1 MSDDRQAFM
10 VNLHS
15 GGRILATGAPR
26 VHAEEVCVLNKRFP
40 QIAEQLSASTDNL

>member
-1 MSDDRQAFM
+1 MSDDRHAFT

-26 VHAEEVCVLNKRFP
+26 VHAEEVSVLNKGFP
-40 QIAEQLSASTDNL
+40 QKAEQLSASTDNL